1 MKNKHKSIERTK
13 IKRDIIF
20 IIITAF
26 LIVVSTSTEIR
37 MISFT
42 NTSLTSK
49 IIIYAYINI
58 TVILF
63 LFMFFLVIRNTIK
76 LLIERRKDVVGA
88 KLRTKLVSLFVIV
101 SLVPTL
107 FMFMVI
113 MSTGFAGNVIN
124 KWYAPKIEKSMYY
137 VMDITRFYH
146 KHNMKS
152 EPAKITRKM
161 HWLSNFYKEYSQIRF
176 IKNPIET
183 TYLIFFSIFTLVILF
198 LSLWVGF
205 YLSKKLTK
213 PIIDLVEG
221 TKKVASGDIT
231 ADIPVIR
238 TGSNDEIGM
247 LIDSFNAMAKDLSKN
262 KQEIE
267 RANDDLRRVN
277 EEIDRRR
284 KYMEIILKNIHAG
297 VIGIDMSGKIKSINN
312 AAERTFHIDYR
323 SAINCHYKEVF
334 DKAAFSGIRAMI
346 KSLSKENKESMTR
359 EIKLNVKDEAKVYIV
374 NLTVLK
380 DELNNYIGFIIVLND
395 TTDVMK
401 AQRIAAWE
409 EVAKRIA
416 HEIKNPLTPI
426 RLSAER
432 LKRKF
437 GGRFDKEESIFN
449 EMADTII
456 KEVGDLK
463 NLVDEFSLYAR
474 LPKANFEYADV
485 NALANDIVSLYKNAH
500 KNIKFITRS
509 DTDLP
514 KVFIDKLQIK
524 RAFMNIMDN
533 GVFSVLSKCIGKSD
547 SECGGRIIVSIRKRA
562 DGGIVQIVFAD
573 NGSGI
578 SDEVMQNMYEP
589 YFSTKHG
596 GTGLGLAITNNIMVE
611 NNARIIAANNKYG
624 GASFTVEL
632 RTDKV

>member
-1 MKNKHKSIERTK
+1 MNMKNKNKAKSIEGTR

-20 IIITAF
+20 IIIAIF
-26 LIVVSTSTEIR
+26 LIIVSTFTEVR

-49 IIIYAYINI
+49 IIVYAYINI
-58 TVILF
+58 TIILF

-76 LLIERRKDVVGA
+76 LLIERKKEVVGA

-101 SLVPTL
+101 SLVPSL

-113 MSTGFAGNVIN
+113 ISTGFAGNVIN
-124 KWYAPKIEKSMYY
+124 KWYAPRIEKALYY

-146 KHNMKS
+146 KNNKKGESKM
-152 EPAKITRKM
+152 IVRKM

-176 IKNPIET
+176 IKNPIEI

-198 LSLWVGF
+198 ISLWVGF

-221 TKKVASGDIT
+221 TKKVASGDINV
-231 ADIPVIR
+231 DIPVIR

-284 KYMEIILKNIHAG
+284 NYMEIILKNIHAG
-297 VIGIDMSGKIKSINN
+297 VIGIDMSGKIRSINN
-312 AAERTFHIDYR
+312 AAGHTFYINYKK
-323 SAINCHYKEVF
+323 AINRHYKEVF
-334 DKAAFSGIRAMI
+334 DKTSFSGVRAMI
-346 KSLSKENKESMTR
+346 KSLAKENKESMTR
-359 EIKLNVKDEAKVYIV
+359 EVKINAKDGAKVYIV

-380 DELNNYIGFIIVLND
+380 DELDNYIGFIIVLND

-437 GGRFDKEESIFN
+437 GGRFNEEEPIFN
-449 EMADTII
+449 EMIDTII

-474 LPKANFEYADV
+474 LPKANFKYTNV
-485 NALANDIVSLYKNAH
+485 NDLANDIVSLYKNAH
-500 KNIKFITRS
+500 KNIKFITNL
-509 DTDLP
+509 DTD
-514 KVFIDKLQIK
+514 FTRSFYRQI
-524 RAFMNIMDN
+524 
-533 GVFSVLSKCIGKSD
+533 
-547 SECGGRIIVSIRKRA
+547 A
-562 DGGIVQIVFAD
+562 D
-573 NGSGI
+573 
-578 SDEVMQNMYEP
+578 
-589 YFSTKHG
+589 
-596 GTGLGLAITNNIMVE
+596 
-611 NNARIIAANNKYG
+611 
-624 GASFTVEL
+624 
-632 RTDKV
+632 